1 MTCFV
6 HAGEPFNEEEVE
18 EMMSA
23 ALGEEQRIMY
33 KDYVPL
39 MAVEENLT
47 VWTYVTGV
55 KTVIW

>member
-47 VWTYVTGV
+47 V
-55 KTVIW
+55 